1 MNIIEFCLSPASGGL
16 EIYAYQTVRE
26 LTKSHRVFTLVSNQR
41 KRNLTREYLLAD
53 GVPFTEISL
62 RFFPLPLFTA
72 HTVAGMID
80 REAIDVLHVHRRED
94 LPLVAL
100 AKRFS
105 RRRPRLIFTCQ
116 MKISH
121 SKRDPYHD
129 FVYGQVDLLLTITDQ
144 LQEMY
149 AERLSPRNRER
160 IRTLYY
166 GVAPPERVLT
176 AAEAAELRSRNGIE
190 PNAFLVGLFGRVEQ
204 GKGQHL
210 FIEALGKLKQAGQS
224 FRALVV
230 GNAPQQAYLAG
241 LKDRARVL
249 GIGEAVIFLDF
260 LRNPQEMMQTCDCI
274 VLTTYGE
281 TFGRV
286 LIEAMSLAKPVIGSN
301 RDGVLEIIDDGVN
314 GLLFKSG
321 DHDSL
326 FGKLLEIARNP
337 EQSRAMGEA
346 GRKKA
351 RVVFSLENHYRELQ
365 RLMTGAEPN

>member
-26 LTKSHRVFTLVSNQR
+26 LAKSHRVFPLVSDQQE
-41 KRNLTREYLLAD
+41 RNLTREYLLAD

-62 RFFPLPLFTA
+62 RFFRLPLFA
-72 HTVAGMID
+72 ARTVAGMID
-80 REAIDVLHVHRRED
+80 REDIDVLHVHRRED
-94 LPLVAL
+94 LPLAAL

-105 RRRPRLIFTCQ
+105 RRLPRLIYTCQ

-129 FVYGQVDLLLTITDQ
+129 FVYGQADLLLTITDQ
-144 LQEMY
+144 LKGMY
-149 AERLSPRNRER
+149 AERLSSRFRER
-160 IRTLYY
+160 IRVLYY
-166 GVAPPERVLT
+166 GVAPPERALR
-176 AAEAAELRSRNGIE
+176 AAEAAELRRHHGIE
-190 PNAFLVGLFGRVEQ
+190 TGAFLVGLFGRVEH

-210 FIEALGKLKQAGQS
+210 FIEALGKLKQAGQT

-230 GNAPQQAYLAG
+230 GNAPEHAYLSG
-241 LKDRARVL
+241 LKDRARTL
-249 GIGEAVIFLDF
+249 EIGEAVIFLNF
-260 LRNPQEMMQTCDCI
+260 LRDPQELMQICDCI
-274 VLTTYGE
+274 VLPTYGE

-314 GLLFKSG
+314 GFLFQSG
-321 DHDSL
+321 DSHSL

-337 EQSRAMGEA
+337 EQSRVMGEA
-346 GRKKA
+346 GQKKA
-351 RVVFSLENHYRELQ
+351 RAVFSLENHYQELQ
-365 RLMTGAEPN
+365 RLMAGLEPY